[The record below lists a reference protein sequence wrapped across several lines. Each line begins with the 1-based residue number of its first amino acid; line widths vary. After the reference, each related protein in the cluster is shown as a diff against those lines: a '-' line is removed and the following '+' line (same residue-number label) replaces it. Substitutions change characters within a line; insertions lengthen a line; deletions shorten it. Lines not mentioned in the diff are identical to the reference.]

1 MFALAVDKTT
11 PFGTNATPRAVN
23 GACVRPAHGLHVM
36 RHHRRACAT
45 ELAGTAGT
53 RKPDRS
59 AVVLGQRNKQRPWVV
74 SPPPRAVVVPFHRC
88 SCGFASTSMT
98 LASSKSVASRCHR
111 AAIT

>member
-59 AVVLGQRNKQRPWVV
+59 AVSLLRSGRGFEARLYSFDRNDFLGQLLRRHA
-74 SPPPRAVVVPFHRC
+74 RA
-88 SCGFASTSMT
+88 
-98 LASSKSVASRCHR
+98 SVR
-111 AAIT
+111 